1 MIGGICVN
9 WLEVGRSGLDIFLVT
24 FLLYKLITVSWG
36 TKTFSILK
44 GVAFVWL
51 IWFGSGLLGLDT
63 LKFVFS
69 QVILYG
75 VLGLV
80 VIFQPEIR
88 GALEKLGSHKLTS
101 GATVNPEG
109 KLVSDLTASLQYMS
123 VRRIGALICVEFDDS
138 LTDYATTGV
147 MLNADISEQLLTNIF
162 TPNVPLHDGALII
175 QGGRITSASCYLPLS
190 EREDIPKELG
200 TRHRA
205 AIGLSEVTDALT
217 LVVSEET
224 GAISITYRN
233 NLYRNLS
240 IEELTNHLNIFFS
253 SDKGSKKTKP
263 FSMGWVR

>member
-1 MIGGICVN
+1 MN
-9 WLEVGRSGLDIFLVT
+9 WLEVGRSILDVLLVT

-88 GALEKLGSHKLTS
+88 GALERLGSPKLTS
-101 GATVNPEG
+101 SPVLDREE
-109 KLVSDLTASLQYMS
+109 KLVVDLISSLQYMS
-123 VRRIGALICVEFDDS
+123 VRRIGALICVEFEDS
-138 LTDYATTGV
+138 LTDYASTGV
-147 MLNADISEQLLTNIF
+147 SLNADISEQLLTNIF

-175 QGGRITSASCYLPLS
+175 QNGRITSASCYLPLT

-205 AIGLSEVTDALT
+205 AIGLSEVTDSLT
-217 LVVSEET
+217 LVVSEES
-224 GAISITYRN
+224 GAMSITYRN
-233 NLYRNLS
+233 NLYRDLS
-240 IEELTNHLNIFFS
+240 IDELKNHLNIFLS
-253 SDKGSKKTKP
+253 SDKGKKKNRSFT
-263 FSMGWVR
+263 MGWAR